1 MLKAQNTLSS
11 KKAQKKEAKSNTT
24 KPHARGLERGNETL
38 NPALKVAKPF
48 LVRTCATEPDMGPV
62 VVARELWRHQHC
74 AVRRAVVR
82 GDRVGCK
89 DMEALYLGTDLSL
102 PN

>member
-11 KKAQKKEAKSNTT
+11 KKAHKKEEKSNTT

-48 LVRTCATEPDMGPV
+48 LVRTCATEPMVAGQRAGP
-62 VVARELWRHQHC
+62 ASIHINT
-74 AVRRAVVR
+74 A
-82 GDRVGCK
+82 
-89 DMEALYLGTDLSL
+89 
-102 PN
+102 